1 VFLEVYP
8 QVLGVS
14 TLKRCSKC
22 GEYKPRELFS
32 KGGKRSKDGLNY
44 QCKACCLE
52 YYYANADRLRA
63 YHREYQST
71 NADRVKEYNYEY
83 YHANPERER
92 ERAREYRL
100 ANPDQ
105 VRKMNREYKR
115 ANADHLSDKKRA
127 YRQTDAGRKT
137 ERISSIRRV
146 ARKRD
151 LPDTLT
157 VADWQSALDHFGGCC
172 AACGRPRGLWHTLA
186 ADHWIPLTKGGP
198 TTPDNIVPLCQG
210 VNGCNN
216 TKHNRAPAEWLIERF
231 GKRKGRAIQRRIE
244 TYLNSCKS
252 REEDA
257 S

>member
-14 TLKRCSKC
+14 TLKRCNKC
-22 GEYKPRELFS
+22 GELKPRELFGS
-32 KGGKRSKDGLNY
+32 NGRGGLNSK
-44 QCKACCLE
+44 CKACCLE
-52 YYYANADRLRA
+52 YYYTNANRLRA
-63 YHREYQST
+63 YHREYQRT
-71 NADRVKEYNYEY
+71 NADRVKEYNHEY
-83 YHANPERER
+83 YHSDP
-92 ERAREYRL
+92 ERARERSREYRRN
-100 ANPDQ
+100 NPDLI
-105 VRKMNREYKR
+105 RTFNREYKL
-115 ANADHLSDKKRA
+115 ANADRLNEKKRA
-127 YRQTDAGRKT
+127 YRRTNAGRDT
-137 ERISSIRRV
+137 DRVSGIRRV

-157 VADWQSALDHFGGCC
+157 VADWQSALDYFGGCC

-210 VNGCNN
+210 INGCNN
-216 TKHNRAPAEWLIERF
+216 TKHNRAPVDWLIERF
-231 GKRKGRAIQRRIE
+231 GKRKARVIQRRIE
-244 TYLNSCKS
+244 AYLNSRKP